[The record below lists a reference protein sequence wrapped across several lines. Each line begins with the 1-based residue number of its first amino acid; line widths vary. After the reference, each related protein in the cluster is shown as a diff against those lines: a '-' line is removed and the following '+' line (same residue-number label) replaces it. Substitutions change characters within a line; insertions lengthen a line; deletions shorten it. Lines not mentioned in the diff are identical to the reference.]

1 MSDEKQ
7 QEKTRRAATLA
18 DLTIANYTVELE
30 FEDGEI
36 LEVEMRELSF
46 KQWQELGY
54 SVTEPGAPHIT
65 TAKGGKTYDYNDP
78 PYLQLRAQANDR
90 RNILRL
96 AAAMVE
102 DVPGETVE
110 EKADYLAENLDPVM
124 LGGLLQA
131 VYLRGE
137 QITARVVER
146 AGSFHGSGSNGNAG
160 AGTQGLDDSPLED
173 A

>member
-1 MSDEKQ
+1 MAKKQ
-7 QEKTRRAATLA
+7 KRRAATLA
-18 DLTIANYTVELE
+18 DLQVQNYMVELE

-36 LEVEMRELSF
+36 LEVELRELSF
-46 KQWQELGY
+46 KEWQALGY
-54 SVTEPGAPHIT
+54 SVTEPGAPHI
-65 TAKGGKTYDYNDP
+65 ADKRGRKEYDYNEP
-78 PYLQLRAQANDR
+78 NYLQKRAQASDR

-102 DVPGETVE
+102 PVPGETVE

-131 VYLRGE
+131 IFLRGE
-137 QITARVVER
+137 QISARVVER
-146 AGSFHGSGSNGNAG
+146 AGSFHGSGSNGHAAAG
-160 AGTQGLDDSPLED
+160 SQRVDDSALED